1 MQQQI
6 SALQLQLQSLEEQD
20 FIQSHGFY
28 QSKYDFGA
36 AEDYKARLD
45 DIRSQQKEM
54 IKLKTAAVCHTEWTV
69 EGSKRK
75 GQKMSND
82 SIKLLLR
89 AFNGECDAAVLKVK
103 YNNINTLEKR
113 IRKAYEALNK
123 LGKINTIEITLTYLE
138 LKLKELHLVHEYQ
151 EKKKEELEEQR
162 RIREQMREEE
172 RARRELE
179 KAKEEAEKEEKRY
192 QEALEKAKRDAE
204 QAVGENQEKLQAQI
218 AELKRRL
225 EEAHSNTERA
235 ISRAQMTKSG
245 HVYIISNIG
254 SFGEN
259 VYKIGMTRR
268 LEPLDR
274 VKELGDASVP
284 FAFDVHGMIFS
295 ENAPELESK
304 LHNYF
309 DDRRVNKVNPR
320 KEFFRVSLKEIGNA
334 VKQIDTEAET
344 SHGEIKITKV
354 AEAEEYRKTIAMERN

>member
-1 MQQQI
+1 
-6 SALQLQLQSLEEQD
+6 
-20 FIQSHGFY
+20 
-28 QSKYDFGA
+28 
-36 AEDYKARLD
+36 
-45 DIRSQQKEM
+45 M